1 MTTPAG
7 QGAID
12 PDRPSAA
19 TWRAGTATAL
29 GRASGRFVLIA
40 LAAVLALSLV
50 AGLAG
55 SKPRAADAD
64 IRVTADG
71 DTAVV
76 LCVID
81 AAGLARCFGR
91 GSTVAGA
98 LDGRD
103 GPAICGVADRP
114 LVSPCPGLRECTFPR
129 ATRTPDAFGLVLL
142 EPQPPLF
149 GVPRHRLVD
158 VVVMAPHPAAVPP
171 QLAAGVRTLARCF
184 APNDPAAD
192 APATTLS
199 RQACESGPC
208 RLHHSSVRVARIA
221 R

>member
-1 MTTPAG
+1 VTTTAG
-7 QGAID
+7 PGAID
-12 PDRPSAA
+12 ADHPSAA
-19 TWRAGTATAL
+19 TWRAGTAAAL
-29 GRASGRFVLIA
+29 GPASGRFVLIA

-50 AGLAG
+50 ADLAG
-55 SKPRAADAD
+55 SKPSAADTD

-71 DTAVV
+71 DTSVV

-81 AAGLARCFGR
+81 AAGQARCFGR

-114 LVSPCPGLRECTFPR
+114 LVSPCPGVPECTFPR
-129 ATRTPDAFGLVLL
+129 AAMTPDAFGLVVL
-142 EPQPPLF
+142 EPRPPLF

-158 VVVMAPHPAAVPP
+158 VVVMAPDPAAVPP

-184 APNDPAAD
+184 APLGPAAE

-199 RQACESGPC
+199 RQACENGPC
-208 RLHHSSVRVARIA
+208 RLHHSSVRIAGIA